1 MTPVK
6 NIFKSLL
13 ILVIFV
19 SLVTVATYYFFLSKP
34 ENIISVANKIMKE
47 NYSIQYREIESDLNF
62 LSPLIVLSD
71 VIIIDQENNEIIKSD
86 EIKIGL
92 KIIKSILNGY
102 IDLHTLSIT
111 NIEFLNGT
119 NSTTSNGIYRINISN
134 LHIHSNQFIF
144 SARNTEIFSRDNN
157 LSIFN
162 KDGEINNIPFK
173 ELSVFNKAES
183 SFYQYLAF
191 FELDENVIEKEELIN
206 LNGFYDKKINLYLSS
221 KGYFDSEQ
229 NKITSINKY
238 IFNNSNLVTESNYEI
253 QDVEAVL
260 YTNIDQNLSGLFS
273 AKIPD
278 QSIEGSI
285 TYDDK
290 LTLRSQVSFKLN
302 ELFNYGEYINL
313 SGNEIFKAKLII
325 DKKASLELISNL
337 SNTTIR
343 SNINDLKK
351 DPSEYLK
358 TIIYISDLSEPT
370 YAIENKEFKAFI
382 DGNSNGYFSLGP
394 SFDEDIEK
402 LKIMDGFYIFLELNN
417 FKIDNLVIDN
427 QLEDNS
433 NLKLIK
439 LKINQL
445 DFFNNLYRD
454 QKFEIKFNKNEI
466 KASFN
471 GDNLNGTL
479 RIDST
484 GFSRID
490 VFDTKFDFKGIN
502 IVEGNESLNIDDIN
516 LRFIGKN
523 IQTFDDVFQNID
535 FYFLRNKTL
544 TTIDNI
550 NISSESF
557 NIGPSNDNVKA
568 YISYNNK
575 TDLYKVRGS
584 YEINNEDNI
593 FENFV
598 NYDFEYLFSDLNI
611 QWESI
616 TQLKNLEGRIK
627 FKIKDLQSYT
637 SMPDTALL
645 SALKIFNLNAL
656 LNNLTNEST
665 FNNSKLIISRA
676 EGDFYVGQKR
686 ALFSKPIKLETPE
699 AKMNWTGNIG
709 KDKNG
714 LLDQLDLDLDMRL
727 KVSENIPWY
736 AAIFGGIPALAG
748 GFVFENIIDE
758 RLDDASTFKFKVTGS
773 IDEPAIKRLD

>member
-1 MTPVK
+1 MTLVK
-6 NIFKSLL
+6 NIFKSFLV
-13 ILVIFV
+13 LVIFV

-445 DFFNNLYRD
+445 NFFNNLYRD
-454 QKFEIKFNKNEI
+454 QKFEIKFNKKEI

-502 IVEGNESLNIDDIN
+502 IVEGNESLNFDDIN

>member
-1 MTPVK
+1 MTLVK
-6 NIFKSLL
+6 NIFKSFLV
-13 ILVIFV
+13 LVIFV

-34 ENIISVANKIMKE
+34 ENIIFVANKIMKE

-238 IFNNSNLVTESNYEI
+238 IFNNSYLVTESNYEI

-370 YAIENKEFKAFI
+370 YAIENKKFKAFI
-382 DGNSNGYFSLGP
+382 DGNSNGYFSLGL

-417 FKIDNLVIDN
+417 LKIDNLVIDN

-445 DFFNNLYRD
+445 NFFNNLYRD
-454 QKFEIKFNKNEI
+454 QKFEIKFNKKEI

-627 FKIKDLQSYT
+627 FKIKDLQSNT
-637 SMPDTALL
+637 SMPDSALL

-686 ALFSKPIKLETPE
+686 ALFSKPIKLETAE